1 MSDALKDGK
10 NHSNMRLNRPTTIK
24 EFTQRVFIRRDQH
37 HARVSPVPAI
47 AVAAVLTFTGGLTL
61 SVTPATNDAGLGLG
75 FTQAEAQVA
84 NNRNPFGNRINR
96 RRAEQC
102 GADRIPVPYVE
113 NSDGRANEE
122 FPVEIEADSM
132 EPSDRNV
139 ITLKGNAQVV
149 QGTQM
154 IGGESITYDK
164 GNDTLKAAGDV
175 VIYTPLGDRLNVDN
189 LELELESFV
198 GEASNVRYKWAERNV
213 LGNINA
219 RRVFDPRDNDSVFL
233 DSNFNDLTEGDFDER
248 EFDEDDEAPASATA
262 EDGQA
267 IVRAR
272 GSAARVFMEG
282 HDLARLED
290 VTYTT
295 CVEGQDDV
303 IISAGEL
310 ELDQGNNVGTARNV
324 TLRFKDVPIF
334 YLPYVTF
341 PISNER
347 KTGFLFPGIGRDSE
361 SGITVEAP
369 WYWNIS
375 PNLDATITPR
385 WMQERGVQLAGE
397 FRYLT
402 ERGQGVLRGEIL
414 PSDELY
420 DDDRSAFSYRH
431 DHKFTDR
438 LTGYIDVQHASD
450 DDYFDDF
457 ETDVNVTSSTH
468 LPERAQLS
476 YRGDVW
482 NVTAL
487 AAGYQTLD
495 DRISEI
501 NRPYDRLPQ
510 ITFNANVPQFRGSGI
525 KLDFK
530 GEVVR
535 FDRSAGVTGTRIDM
549 TPAISLPIRPVYG
562 FVIPKLALRTTKYNL
577 DNNPDGDDS
586 LSRTVPI
593 LSVDSGLY
601 FERNTTWGGKNALQ
615 TLEPRMFY
623 VYIPDEDQD
632 AIPTFDTSQVSLN
645 NMSSLFRDNRFYGA
659 DRVGDTNQIT
669 LGLTTRI
676 LDAKTGRQKLSASV
690 GQAFFLEDRFVTL
703 NDSSR
708 QERSKSS
715 FLAEVDARFNNNLR
729 VWSFLEYD
737 TEESEIATGRLDFD
751 YSPSPRNRVGLGY
764 RYSGEFSEQLNLNV
778 DWAISPRWDFHLR
791 ERYDIDAS
799 QNLETTVG
807 FGYDACCW
815 GIDFVYQRR
824 LNRGEEYKN
833 AFFMIF
839 ELTGLG
845 RVRAGL

>member
-1 MSDALKDGK
+1 
-10 NHSNMRLNRPTTIK
+10 MRLNKPDPTIRPSNHPRRPVALTSALISFSALMMFGGNVSLTTSVATSGLAPAWKLDIG
-24 EFTQRVFIRRDQH
+24 
-37 HARVSPVPAI
+37 HAQ
-47 AVAAVLTFTGGLTL
+47 AADNK
-61 SVTPATNDAGLGLG
+61 TPL
-75 FTQAEAQVA
+75 
-84 NNRNPFGNRINR
+84 GNRINR
-96 RRAEQC
+96 RGIYQC
-102 GADRIPVPYVE
+102 ERDRIPVPYVE
-113 NSDGRANEE
+113 NSDGRANED

-164 GNDTLKAAGDV
+164 GNDTLKAEGDV

-189 LELELESFV
+189 LEIELESFV
-198 GEASNVRYKWAERNV
+198 GEASNVRYRWAERDV
-213 LGNINA
+213 LGNVNA
-219 RRVFDPRDNDSVFL
+219 RRVFDPQDDDSVFL
-233 DSNFNDLTEGDFDER
+233 DSNFSELTEGDFDDRDLTDAER
-248 EFDEDDEAPASATA
+248 AAMQAPQA
-262 EDGQA
+262 ENGQSV
-267 IVRAR
+267 VRAR
-272 GSAARVFMEG
+272 GTAGKVYLEG
-282 HDLARLED
+282 HDLARMED

-303 IISAGEL
+303 IIRAGEL

-361 SGITVEAP
+361 SGLVVEAP
-369 WYWNIS
+369 WYWNIA

-385 WMQERGVQLAGE
+385 WMQDRGVQLAGE

-402 ERGQGVLRGEIL
+402 ERGQGVLRGEVL
-414 PSDELY
+414 PSDDLY
-420 DDDRSAFSYRH
+420 GDDRSAFSYRH
-431 DHKFTDR
+431 DHRFTER

-457 ETDVNVTSSTH
+457 ETDVNVTSTTH
-468 LPERAQLS
+468 LPERAQLA

-487 AAGYQTLD
+487 VAGYQTLD
-495 DRISEI
+495 DSIDEI

-510 ITFNANVPQFRGSGI
+510 ITFNGSKSRVAGSGF
-525 KLDFK
+525 KLDMR

-535 FDRSAGVTGTRIDM
+535 FDRDAGVTGTRIDL
-549 TPAISLPIRPVYG
+549 THSVSYPIRPVYG
-562 FVIPKLALRTTKYNL
+562 FVIPKLALRSTKYSL

-586 LSRTVPI
+586 PDRHVPI
-593 LSVDSGLY
+593 FSVDSGLY
-601 FERNTTWGGKNALQ
+601 FERGTTWGGKSALQ
-615 TLEPRMFY
+615 TLEPRLFY

-632 AIPTFDTSQVSLN
+632 SIPTFDTSEVSLN
-645 NMSSLFRDNRFYGA
+645 SMSALFRDNRFFGA
-659 DRVGDTNQIT
+659 DRVGDTNQLT

-676 LDAKTGRQKLSASV
+676 LDSKTGRQKLSASI

-703 NDSSR
+703 DDSTR
-708 QERSKSS
+708 QDRSKSN
-715 FLAEVDARFNNNLR
+715 FLAELDAQFENGLR
-729 VWSFLEYD
+729 TRAFLEYD
-737 TEESEIATGRLDFD
+737 TEESEISRGRLDLD
-751 YSPSPRNRVGLGY
+751 YTPGDRKRIGIGY
-764 RYSGEFSEQLNLNV
+764 RYSGDFSEQLNIDV
-778 DWAISPRWDFHLR
+778 DWGITPRWDFHLR
-791 ERYDIDAS
+791 ERYDIDDS
-799 QNLETTVG
+799 KNLETTIG

-824 LNRGEEYKN
+824 LDRGEEYKN
-833 AFFMIF
+833 AFYMIF